1 MTSGSSNAGFVS
13 ELIQSRN
20 ASAPEALAI
29 FRAQMNAFKLR
40 LAAVRGD
47 WLIRVALLVGV
58 GVVGAFL
65 LSAANAPWME
75 NPVVALSL
83 FTLCAGVCLHIWMHY
98 YYKRCAEVYRECF
111 KADRRFRIENDGMIA
126 TSASGVVSSIPWTA
140 ISDIVADKDSLMIY
154 LSPAEAISLPK
165 AACESQNVER
175 FCSELQRRW
184 QRRVAQ
190 AKRGACA

>member
-29 FRAQMNAFKLR
+29 FRAQMKAFRLR

-47 WLIRVALLVGV
+47 RLTRVALLVGA
-58 GVVGAFL
+58 GAVGAVL
-65 LSAANAPWME
+65 LSVADAQWIE
-75 NPVVALSL
+75 NPIVALSL
-83 FTLCAGVCLHIWMHY
+83 FAMCAGVCLHIWMHY

-111 KADRRFRIENDGMIA
+111 KADRRFRGVIA
-126 TSASGVVSSIPWTA
+126 ASASGVVSSIPWTA
-140 ISDIVADKDSLMIY
+140 ISDVVTDKDWLLIY
-154 LSPAEAISLPK
+154 LSPGEAISLPK
-165 AACESQNVER
+165 AACEGQDVEG

-184 QRRVAQ
+184 QTRVAR
-190 AKRGACA
+190 ATRGPWA

>member
-47 WLIRVALLVGV
+47 RLIRVALLVGV
-58 GVVGAFL
+58 GIVGAVL
-65 LSAANAPWME
+65 LSVADAQWIK

-83 FTLCAGVCLHIWMHY
+83 FALSAGACLQIWMHY

-111 KADRRFRIENDGMIA
+111 KADRRFRIQEDGVIV

-140 ISDIVADKDSLMIY
+140 IFDIVADKDSLMIY
-154 LSPAEAISLPK
+154 LSPAEALSIPK
-165 AACESQNVER
+165 AACESQDVER
-175 FCSELQRRW
+175 FCADLQRRW
-184 QRRVAQ
+184 RRRVGQ
-190 AKRGACA
+190 AWRGPWA

>member
-1 MTSGSSNAGFVS
+1 MTSVSNGGVS

-29 FRAQMNAFKLR
+29 FRAQMNTFKLH

-47 WLIRVALLVGV
+47 RLIRIALLIGA
-58 GVVGAFL
+58 GAVGAVL
-65 LSAANAPWME
+65 ISAADADWME

-83 FTLCAGVCLHIWMHY
+83 FVMCAGVCLHIWMHY

-111 KADRRFRIENDGMIA
+111 KADRRFRIEEDGVTA
-126 TSASGVVSSIPWTA
+126 TSASGVVSSIPWAA
-140 ISDIVADKDSLMIY
+140 ISHIATDKDSLMIY

-165 AACESQNVER
+165 AACESQDVER

-184 QRRVAQ
+184 RSQAAVAV
-190 AKRGACA
+190 RGPRS